1 MDRANERARVPAM
14 TKQFLKNAWYCAAWS
29 KEVTRDLFHRVIIG
43 KDILLFRD
51 EQGKPVALDNYC
63 PHRSAPLHLGKFV
76 GGQIQCAYHGLRFN
90 TEGICV
96 HNPHHRD
103 GVAPESA
110 RLNRYPLVEKDA
122 LIWIWMGDSHL
133 AMTDAL
139 PDFSC
144 HADPAMARVSGTI
157 TIDAYYELI
166 TDNLLD
172 LSHVEFVH
180 AGILGSSAVSRGS
193 QEVTQE
199 GTTVW
204 SKRWCPD
211 GEAPPALGRAFG
223 DYKDPVDYW
232 LYMRWDAPASM
243 LLDVGITPVGATRE
257 QGWWVYG
264 TDILTPA
271 DETTTHYFW
280 GITYDYGKDD
290 PAVAAAHEKAVQLAF
305 VQQDKPIIEAQ
316 QRALQLRNATDI
328 DEVKSIWLD
337 TDAGPKRARL
347 VLNKLL
353 RDGQNSVPQPRNRPL
368 HDLRDEANAR
378 DQQDR
383 IVSCV

>member
-1 MDRANERARVPAM
+1 M

-29 KEVTRDLFHRVIIG
+29 TEITRNLFHRVIIG
-43 KDILLFRD
+43 RDILLFRD
-51 EQGKPVALDNYC
+51 GQGDAIALNNFC
-63 PHRSAPLHLGKFV
+63 PHRSAPLHLGRIIDE
-76 GGQIQCAYHGLRFN
+76 QIQCPYHGLRFA
-90 TEGICV
+90 TDGTCV

-103 GVAPESA
+103 GVAPDSA
-110 RLNRYPLVEKDA
+110 RLERYPLVEKDD
-122 LIWIWMGDSHL
+122 LIWIWMGDLQL
-133 AMTDAL
+133 ADPTAL
-139 PDFSC
+139 PDFGC
-144 HADPAMARVSGTI
+144 HTNPAMARVSGTI

-193 QEVTQE
+193 HEVIQD

-204 SKRWCPD
+204 SNRWCPN
-211 GEAPPALGRAFG
+211 GEAPPALAKAFG
-223 DYKDPVDYW
+223 DYKDAVDHW

-243 LLDVGITPVGATRE
+243 LLDVGITPVGGTRRD
-257 QGWWVYG
+257 GWWVYG

-280 GITYDYGKDD
+280 GITYEYGKND
-290 PAVAAAHEKAVQLAF
+290 PAVAAAHEKAVQRAF

-353 RDGQNSVPQPRNRPL
+353 RDGQNAVPQPRNRPL
-368 HDLRDEANAR
+368 HDQRETADAK

-383 IVSCV
+383 VVSCV